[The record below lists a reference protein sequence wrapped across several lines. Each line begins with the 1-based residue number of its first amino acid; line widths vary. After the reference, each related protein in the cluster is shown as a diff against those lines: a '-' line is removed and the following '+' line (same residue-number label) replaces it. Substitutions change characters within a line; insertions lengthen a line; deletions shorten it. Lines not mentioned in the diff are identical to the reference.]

1 MDARE
6 SVGQINAPSSV
17 FMRSATAAGGRS
29 LALGTLPVWRRDNDH
44 GTFALRITARGLAA
58 IGIEKPGA
66 PSEEAVTSRATS
78 YVRRWKRT
86 GWLGRVDSNLCI
98 SESEFAKTLSPGGR
112 DSNLCISKSSKR
124 RIWTVSWSPQ
134 AVQRPYCIIRDAV
147 VRLLPPQPASPS
159 PTRHT
164 GLSPASYPF

>member
-66 PSEEAVTSRATS
+66 SSEEAVTSRATS
-78 YVRRWKRT
+78 YVRRWRRHSQEDPSV
-86 GWLGRVDSNLCI
+86 GDSSRARC
-98 SESEFAKTLSPGGR
+98 
-112 DSNLCISKSSKR
+112 
-124 RIWTVSWSPQ
+124 
-134 AVQRPYCIIRDAV
+134 
-147 VRLLPPQPASPS
+147 
-159 PTRHT
+159 
-164 GLSPASYPF
+164 